1 MTGKGIEVA
10 IERRHVDSAVHD
22 PLTTVDEYRHALAVR
37 RIDDRA
43 QVGPRPEHV
52 RRLRNAYDARAGIDQ
67 FVEPAGFER
76 SGIVERKHSQLRP
89 LALAEHLPRNDVR
102 MVLHLGR
109 NHVVALSDE
118 MPAEAVRDQIDRG
131 GRPRREDDLARRA
144 GAYEPA
150 DGLACGLVLVGA
162 GLAHVVQSPVHVG
175 IHPAM
180 QPVDLVDHRARLLG
194 RRPAIEVRQRTAV
207 DLAGKDRKV
216 GPYFLYVESHHI
228 RSILAAAN
236 SSIVP
241 VSPSTGIFS
250 IT

>member
-1 MTGKGIEVA
+1 
-10 IERRHVDSAVHD
+10 
-22 PLTTVDEYRHALAVR
+22 
-37 RIDDRA
+37 
-43 QVGPRPEHV
+43 
-52 RRLRNAYDARAGIDQ
+52 
-67 FVEPAGFER
+67 
-76 SGIVERKHSQLRP
+76 
-89 LALAEHLPRNDVR
+89 
-102 MVLHLGR
+102 
-109 NHVVALSDE
+109 

-144 GAYEPA
+144 GTYEPA

-162 GLAHVVQSPVHVG
+162 GLAHVVQSPMHVG

-194 RRPAIEVRQRTAV
+194 RRPAV